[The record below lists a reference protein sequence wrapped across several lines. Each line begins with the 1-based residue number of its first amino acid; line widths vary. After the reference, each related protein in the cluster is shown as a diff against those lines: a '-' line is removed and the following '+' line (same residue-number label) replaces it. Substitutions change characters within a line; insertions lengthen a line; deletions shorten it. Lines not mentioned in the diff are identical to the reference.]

1 MPDDAASPE
10 PPDDRRAQATGKVKK
25 KHTVGK
31 VLLVVSLVL
40 ALVTG
45 LGVAFLYRHLNGNLD
60 VLDVTEQLTD
70 RPDKKEVEGPKEPL
84 NVLVMGSDT
93 REGEGNN
100 IDNLTGG
107 GERSDTTI
115 LFHVSADRE
124 RAYGVSIPRDSLVT
138 RPDCKNA
145 KGGETIPGGTD
156 VMWNEAFS
164 VGGPACTIQQFEQ
177 LTGVYVDHFVV
188 VDFAGFEDMVDAIDG
203 VEGVHPRGH
212 RRPRPRHQ
220 HPGRHP

>member
-1 MPDDAASPE
+1 M
-10 PPDDRRAQATGKVKK
+10 
-25 KHTVGK
+25 
-31 VLLVVSLVL
+31 L

-60 VLDVTEQLTD
+60 VLDVSDQLTD
-70 RPDKKEVEGPKEPL
+70 RPDKKKVEGPKEPL

-124 RAYGVSIPRDSLVT
+124 RAYGVSH
-138 RPDCKNA
+138 
-145 KGGETIPGGTD
+145 
-156 VMWNEAFS
+156 
-164 VGGPACTIQQFEQ
+164 PAR
-177 LTGVYVDHFVV
+177 L
-188 VDFAGFEDMVDAIDG
+188 A
-203 VEGVHPRGH
+203 
-212 RRPRPRHQ
+212 RRP
-220 HPGRHP
+220 GRSARTRRARRSRAAPT